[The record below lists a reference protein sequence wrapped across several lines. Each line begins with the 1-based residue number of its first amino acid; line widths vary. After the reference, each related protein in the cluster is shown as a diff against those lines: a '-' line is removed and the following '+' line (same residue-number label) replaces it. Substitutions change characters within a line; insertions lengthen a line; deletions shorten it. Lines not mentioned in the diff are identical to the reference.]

1 MSEGDADYGSTADS
15 YAGSNASA
23 SDETGTLDDLE
34 SVLTEL
40 WPDQDTPPVDEP
52 DQPNDPGHSGGD
64 ADEYSEH
71 WFQQAV
77 NGTCVP
83 ASVAQIVAEYSGEEI
98 QNEDAFVEMAQENG
112 YFLDGEI
119 ENGMP
124 IYAAAELLEQNGI
137 PATVETG
144 TMDDLATAL
153 DEGRGVMLY
162 VDSGEYW
169 DPEQEE
175 RDEAKGRDQGGDHC
189 VVISEIDYDKGVVYL
204 SDPGHPDGDRMEV
217 PLDEFEQAW
226 GEADNTMIVC
236 DEPSPHAGT
245 SEEQD
250 QRDDTS
256 GDPLLDNADETS
268 GIGNVIDWLT
278 DRPWNLLPVV
288 IGGK

>member
-1 MSEGDADYGSTADS
+1 MGEGDAEYGPQDSSTA
-15 YAGSNASA
+15 SA
-23 SDETGTLDDLE
+23 ADDTGALDELE

-40 WPDQDTPPVDEP
+40 WPDQDGAPPDEP
-52 DQPNDPGHSGGD
+52 EELSDGVGGGD

-83 ASVAQIVAEYSGEEI
+83 ASVAQIVAEYTGEDI
-98 QNEDAFVEMAQENG
+98 QSEEAFVEMAQDSG

-124 IYAAAELLEQNGI
+124 IYAAADLLEQNGI

-153 DEGRGVMLY
+153 EEGRGVMLY

-175 RDEAKGRDQGGDHC
+175 RDEAMGRDQGGDHC
-189 VVISEIDYDKGVVYL
+189 VVISEIDTDKGVVYL

-217 PLDEFEQAW
+217 PLDEFEEAW

-236 DEPSPHAGT
+236 DEPSPNAGV
-245 SEEQD
+245 SE
-250 QRDDTS
+250 DDPTR
-256 GDPLLDNADETS
+256 DPLLDDLDADETPGLS
-268 GIGNVIDWLT
+268 NVIDWLT

>member
-1 MSEGDADYGSTADS
+1 MGEGDAEYSAQDSST
-15 YAGSNASA
+15 ASA
-23 SDETGTLDDLE
+23 SDDTGTLDELE

-40 WPDQDTPPVDEP
+40 WPDQDAAPPDEP
-52 DQPNDPGHSGGD
+52 AEPSDGVGGGD

-83 ASVAQIVAEYSGEEI
+83 ASVAQIVAEYSGEDI
-98 QNEDAFVEMAQENG
+98 QSEEAFVEMAQDNG

-124 IYAAAELLEQNGI
+124 IYAAADLLEQNGI

-153 DEGRGVMLY
+153 EEGRGVMLY

-175 RDEAKGRDQGGDHC
+175 RDEAMGRDQGGDHC
-189 VVISEIDYDKGVVYL
+189 VVISEIDTDKGVVYL

-217 PLDEFEQAW
+217 PLDEFEEAW

-236 DEPSPHAGT
+236 DEPSPNAGV
-245 SEEQD
+245 SEDEPT
-250 QRDDTS
+250 R
-256 GDPLLDNADETS
+256 DPLLDDLDADETPGLS
-268 GIGNVIDWLT
+268 NVIDWLT

>member
-1 MSEGDADYGSTADS
+1 MGESDTEFGAQDNSTA
-15 YAGSNASA
+15 SA
-23 SDETGTLDDLE
+23 ADDTGVPDELE

-40 WPDQDTPPVDEP
+40 WPDQDAAPPDEP
-52 DQPNDPGHSGGD
+52 AESIDGIDGGD

-83 ASVAQIVAEYSGEEI
+83 ASVAQIVAEYTGEDI
-98 QNEDAFVEMAQENG
+98 RSEDAFVEMAQDNG

-124 IYAAAELLEQNGI
+124 IYAAADLLEQNGI
-137 PATVETG
+137 AATVETG
-144 TMDDLATAL
+144 TLDDLGTVL
-153 DEGRGVMLY
+153 EEGRGVMLY

-175 RDEAKGRDQGGDHC
+175 RDEAMGRDQGGDHC
-189 VVISEIDYDKGVVYL
+189 VVISEIDTDKGMVYL

-236 DEPSPHAGT
+236 DEPSPNAGV
-245 SEEQD
+245 S
-250 QRDDTS
+250 DDVS
-256 GDPLLDNADETS
+256 APDPLLDDLGAEETPGLS
-268 GIGNVIDWLT
+268 NVIDWLT

>member
-1 MSEGDADYGSTADS
+1 MGEGDAEYSAQGSST
-15 YAGSNASA
+15 ASA
-23 SDETGTLDDLE
+23 SDDTGTLDELE

-40 WPDQDTPPVDEP
+40 WPDQDAAPPDEP
-52 DQPNDPGHSGGD
+52 AEPSDGVGGGD

-83 ASVAQIVAEYSGEEI
+83 ASVAQIVAEYSGEDI
-98 QNEDAFVEMAQENG
+98 QSEEAFVEMAQDNG

-124 IYAAAELLEQNGI
+124 IYAAADLLEQNGI

-153 DEGRGVMLY
+153 EEGRGVMLY

-175 RDEAKGRDQGGDHC
+175 RDEAMGRDQGGDHC
-189 VVISEIDYDKGVVYL
+189 VVISEIDTDKGVVYL

-217 PLDEFEQAW
+217 PLDEFEEAW

-236 DEPSPHAGT
+236 DEPSPNAGV
-245 SEEQD
+245 SE
-250 QRDDTS
+250 DDPTR
-256 GDPLLDNADETS
+256 DPLLDDLDADETPGLS
-268 GIGNVIDWLT
+268 NVIDWLT